1 MKSLI
6 TPKRGNM
13 YTEPEL
19 VQTIDRLSKIFVE
32 SYPENS
38 EQIEI
43 FVRWIYAQYGYQY
56 PPKDQ
61 T

>member
-1 MKSLI
+1 MKLLI
-6 TPKRGNM
+6 IPKRGNM

-19 VQTIDRLSKIFVE
+19 VQAIDRLSKIFLE
-32 SYPENS
+32 SYPESS
-38 EQIEI
+38 EQIET

-56 PPKDQ
+56 PTKDQ